1 MVPVAWFVALGAA
14 YVAGRADVPEEKTT
28 RNVKLDNARVRV
40 TQLDYEPGKPREKS
54 IRPAAQVIVF
64 LDDSRYERIDPDSG
78 AKEVRTRKSG
88 DVIWHNKGEV
98 APVLTNLDKKTYRT
112 LVIELK

>member
-1 MVPVAWFVALGAA
+1 MRKWMVPLALMAA
-14 YVAGRADVPEEKTT
+14 YIAGRADVS
-28 RNVKLDNARVRV
+28 RNVKLENARVRV
-40 TQLDYEPGKPREKS
+40 TQLDYEPGRPRAKS
-54 IRPAAQVIVF
+54 IRPADQVIVF

-88 DVIWHNKGEV
+88 DVIWHNKGEA
-98 APVLTNLDKKTYRT
+98 APVLTNLDRKTYRT